1 MPSTRKN
8 AIEVH
13 QQIWEQC
20 LGVLK
25 GVEPGKMEETIEDGF
40 DPPFQLFATDPALS
54 SASASEK
61 VDKILEVDIK
71 RKLMTYVNASLARQ
85 QVIALFSTLFGK
97 EW

>member
-25 GVEPGKMEETIEDGF
+25 SVEPGKMEETIEDGF
-40 DPPFQLFATDPALS
+40 DPPFQLFATDPAL
-54 SASASEK
+54 ASASEK

-71 RKLMTYVNASLARQ
+71 RKLMAYINASLARQ
-85 QVIALFSTLFGK
+85 QVIALLSRLFGK